1 MKADKIAFI
10 DTNILA
16 YALDTESPS
25 HLKAIDF
32 VNRTA
37 RGDFKTAIS
46 PQVVRELYTTITNPK
61 KASHPL
67 SPNEAIDVITSIWET
82 ENIGRIFPKQESTLK
97 LTLDLV
103 KRYQLK
109 SLDFFD
115 AQIVA
120 TMLDN
125 GVTTIYTVNEDDFAI
140 FEEIK
145 PINPFE
151 LGANKGS

>member
-1 MKADKIAFI
+1 MKVDEAIFL
-10 DTNILA
+10 DTNILV
-16 YALDTESPS
+16 YAVEEDNPLHE
-25 HLKAIDF
+25 KAAALINR
-32 VNRTA
+32 VNA
-37 RGDFKTAIS
+37 GALLICLS
-46 PQVVRELYTTITNPK
+46 PQIIGELYSTITNPRK
-61 KASHPL
+61 IVKTCP
-67 SPNEAIDVITSIWET
+67 PDEAVDITRSIWEMDT
-82 ENIGRIFPKQESTLK
+82 VLKIFPKRETVE

-125 GVTTIYTVNEDDFAI
+125 GVTTIYTVNEQDFAI

-145 PINPFE
+145 AVNP
-151 LGANKGS
+151 LKRRIL

>member
-1 MKADKIAFI
+1 MKADETAFL
-10 DTNILA
+10 DTNILV
-16 YALDTESPS
+16 YAVETDNPLHKRATALMNKVNTGE
-25 HLKAIDF
+25 LAICL
-32 VNRTA
+32 
-37 RGDFKTAIS
+37 S
-46 PQVVRELYTTITNPK
+46 PQIMGELYSTITNPRK
-61 KASHPL
+61 IRKACPL
-67 SPNEAIDVITSIWET
+67 DEAVDIVKSLWESDT
-82 ENIGRIFPKQESTLK
+82 ILKIYPKQETLD

-140 FEEIK
+140 FKEIK
-145 PINPFE
+145 AVNPF
-151 LGANKGS
+151 KVD